1 MKTGG
6 YKPCPTS
13 LAYLLKS
20 LMLITCYLAVAR
32 VYSNVCLIRMI
43 EMTNRVTTKDKIL
56 DVAEILFAEHG
67 FNDTSLRT
75 ITSKANVNLASVN
88 YHFGDK
94 KTLVRAV
101 LNRYLEAFMP
111 AVEAALYELN
121 EREHY
126 TMADVFGALKS
137 PLLSLNQVKPGGASR
152 FMSLVGRGY
161 TDVQGHL
168 RWFITTRYT
177 EALAMFTQSVMK
189 ANPKLDAET
198 LFWRLHLTLG
208 TCVFTMASSQALSE
222 IALSSFD
229 KEVDAEAIIN
239 QIIPYL
245 AAGVA
250 AE

>member
-1 MKTGG
+1 
-6 YKPCPTS
+6 
-13 LAYLLKS
+13 
-20 LMLITCYLAVAR
+20 
-32 VYSNVCLIRMI
+32 MI
-43 EMTNRVTTKDKIL
+43 EMAKITTKDKIL
-56 DVAEILFAEHG
+56 DVAEVLFAEQG

-111 AVEAALYELN
+111 AVEKALYELN
-121 EREHY
+121 DRDTY
-126 TMADVFGALKS
+126 TMEEVFVALKQ
-137 PLLSLNQVKPGGASR
+137 PLLSLNKVKPNGASR
-152 FMSLVGRGY
+152 FMLLVGRGY

-177 EALAMFTQSVMK
+177 ETLAMFTQSILK
-189 ANPKLDAET
+189 ANTQLTPET
-198 LFWRLHLTLG
+198 LFWRLHFTLG

-222 IALSSFD
+222 IAYSSF
-229 KEVDAEAIIN
+229 ERNVDAEMIID

-250 AE
+250 AD

>member
-1 MKTGG
+1 MASKL
-6 YKPCPTS
+6 S
-13 LAYLLKS
+13 
-20 LMLITCYLAVAR
+20 
-32 VYSNVCLIRMI
+32 
-43 EMTNRVTTKDKIL
+43 TKNKIL
-56 DVAEILFAEHG
+56 DVAEALFAEQG
-67 FNDTSLRT
+67 FNDTSLRA

-111 AVEAALYELN
+111 AAEQALYELN
-121 EREHY
+121 ERDSY
-126 TMADVFGALKS
+126 TMKDVFEAMKG
-137 PLLSLNQVKPGGASR
+137 PLLELNDVRGNGASR
-152 FMSLVGRGY
+152 FMLLVGRGY

-168 RWFITTRYT
+168 RWFITTRYS

-189 ANPKLDAET
+189 ANPNLDPVT
-198 LFWRLHLTLG
+198 LFWRLHFTLG

-222 IALSSFD
+222 IALSAF
-229 KEVDAEAIIN
+229 EQETDAEVIID